1 MPPVGGGERL
11 ISTPLPAT
19 TPERPKQTS
28 PKPSMLE
35 AMNSHRTLLFLLLA
49 ATQACASAG
58 PDTPPPAARPDAD
71 RIARLEAIYQA
82 RADSLLLN
90 PHEADAHF
98 MTGMIGHHA
107 QALVM
112 AGFAP
117 ENGASPAVQVLCAR
131 IINAQSDEI
140 AIMQRWLGDRGL
152 PVPEF
157 HIEGATLMVH
167 GPEHAMNMP
176 GMLSPEQLRELGEAR
191 GPDFDRLFLTYMI
204 QHHEGAVTMVHDLF
218 ATDGAAQ
225 DDFVFKM
232 ASDIQVDQA
241 TEIARM
247 ELMLEQMTP
256 GP

>member
-1 MPPVGGGERL
+1 MNTHRAL
-11 ISTPLPAT
+11 LP
-19 TPERPKQTS
+19 
-28 PKPSMLE
+28 
-35 AMNSHRTLLFLLLA
+35 LLLA
-49 ATQACASAG
+49 ATQACASSAAPG
-58 PDTPPPAARPDAD
+58 TPPSGTPAPGTSAPAARPDAD
-71 RIARLEAIYQA
+71 RIARLEAIYEA

-90 PHEADAHF
+90 PHEADVHF
-98 MTGMIGHHA
+98 ITGMIGHHA

-117 ENGASPAVQVLCAR
+117 DNGASPAVQVLCAR

-140 AIMQRWLGDRGL
+140 AIMQRWLRERGL
-152 PVPEF
+152 PVPEI

-167 GPEHAMNMP
+167 GPEHAVNMP
-176 GMLSPEQLRELGEAR
+176 GMISPEQLRELGEAR

-218 ATDGAAQ
+218 AADGAAQ
-225 DDFVFKM
+225 GDFIFKI

-247 ELMLEQMTP
+247 ELMLEEMTTP
-256 GP
+256 GR

>member
-1 MPPVGGGERL
+1 MR
-11 ISTPLPAT
+11 T
-19 TPERPKQTS
+19 
-28 PKPSMLE
+28 
-35 AMNSHRTLLFLLLA
+35 HRILLFGLIA
-49 ATQACASAG
+49 ASQACASSG
-58 PDTPPPAARPDAD
+58 RGTPPPAARPDTGERAQ
-71 RIARLEAIYQA
+71 LEAIYQA
-82 RADSLLLN
+82 RADSALLN
-90 PHEADAHF
+90 PHEADAYF
-98 MTGMIGHHA
+98 MTGMVGHHA

-117 ENGASPAVQVLCAR
+117 ENDASPSIRTLCAR

-152 PVPEF
+152 PVPEI
-157 HIEGATLMVH
+157 HIDGGTLMVH

-218 ATDGAAQ
+218 ATDGGAQ
-225 DDFVFKM
+225 DDFIFKM

-247 ELMLEQMTP
+247 ELMLEQLAAP
-256 GP
+256 GLEN

>member
-1 MPPVGGGERL
+1 
-11 ISTPLPAT
+11 
-19 TPERPKQTS
+19 
-28 PKPSMLE
+28 MLE
-35 AMNSHRTLLFLLLA
+35 AMNTYRTMLFVLLA
-49 ATQACASAG
+49 GTQACAASG
-58 PDTPPPAARPDAD
+58 PGAPAPAARPDAD
-71 RIARLEAIYQA
+71 RVARLEAIYQA

-90 PHEADAHF
+90 PHEADVHF
-98 MTGMIGHHA
+98 ITGMIGHHA

-117 ENGASPAVQVLCAR
+117 DNGASPAVQVLCAR

-140 AIMQRWLGDRGL
+140 AIMQRWLAERGL
-152 PVPEF
+152 PVPEI
-157 HIEGATLMVH
+157 HIEGSTLMVH

-176 GMLSPEQLRELGEAR
+176 GMISPEQLRELGEAR

-204 QHHEGAVTMVHDLF
+204 LHHEGAVTMVHDLF

-225 DDFVFKM
+225 GDFIFKI

-247 ELMLEQMTP
+247 ELMLEEMTAP

>member
-1 MPPVGGGERL
+1 MLMP
-11 ISTPLPAT
+11 I
-19 TPERPKQTS
+19 
-28 PKPSMLE
+28 
-35 AMNSHRTLLFLLLA
+35 MNTHRFLLFALLA
-49 ATQACASAG
+49 ATQACAGAG
-58 PDTPPPAARPDAD
+58 PGAPPPAARPDAD
-71 RIARLEAIYQA
+71 RIARLEAIYEA

-90 PHEADAHF
+90 PHEADVHF

-117 ENGASPAVQVLCAR
+117 ENGASPSVQVLCAR

-140 AIMQRWLGDRGL
+140 AIMQRWLRERGL

-157 HIEGATLMVH
+157 HIEGAALMLH

-176 GMLSPEQLRELGEAR
+176 GMLSPEQLRELELAR

-204 QHHEGAVTMVHDLF
+204 QHHEGAVTMVHELF

-225 DDFVFKM
+225 DDFIFKM

-247 ELMLEQMTP
+247 ELMLEQMAGP
-256 GP
+256 GLQD